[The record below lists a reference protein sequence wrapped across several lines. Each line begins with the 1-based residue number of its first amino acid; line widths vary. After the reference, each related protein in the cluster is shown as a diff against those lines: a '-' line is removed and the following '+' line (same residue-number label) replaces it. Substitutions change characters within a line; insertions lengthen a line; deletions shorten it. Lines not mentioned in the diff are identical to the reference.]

1 MCLVLNYPRRIAV
14 HCCVV
19 LLFDLSKLFAR
30 ALIFFLS
37 THFVYSFVYGCVIF
51 RSHLGYLYAFSSWY
65 TQFSAFVLTEKKN
78 THTLAE
84 YTWKTCDSWKC
95 GNVAMWQCEH
105 NRNNNTKKSGLQI
118 VYSDFIV
125 FITLFTCNAYTW
137 CWICCCWLSFIA
149 NNTFIHVYLKK
160 IDRTWA
166 NEPSVNESYTK
177 VRNVYIY
184 VYRSIN
190 IEKSQRKESHLR
202 QILVAWHNKLHFSLS
217 CYHYYY
223 IESETYSLIWFGFA
237 PFSHDTARRKNET
250 EKFREWENRERERG
264 WMRVDR
270 RSRCLCINSVG
281 VSLIRMSFAWRW
293 LWLVCN
299 FRCVYICQDGRISE
313 CNITSKQRSEERN

>member
-1 MCLVLNYPRRIAV
+1 M
-14 HCCVV
+14 VV
-19 LLFDLSKLFAR
+19 W
-30 ALIFFLS
+30 
-37 THFVYSFVYGCVIF
+37 SFVHISATYTPLAHGILNF
-51 RSHLGYLYAFSSWY
+51 RLLYWPR
-65 TQFSAFVLTEKKN
+65 KK
-78 THTLAE
+78 THTHWLNTLGKRVIRE
-84 YTWKTCDSWKC
+84 
-95 GNVAMWQCEH
+95 NVAMWQCEH

-237 PFSHDTARRKNET
+237 PFSHDTARQKNET
-250 EKFREWENRERERG
+250 EKRSENEKTERERE
-264 WMRVDR
+264 
-270 RSRCLCINSVG
+270 
-281 VSLIRMSFAWRW
+281 A
-293 LWLVCN
+293 
-299 FRCVYICQDGRISE
+299 E
-313 CNITSKQRSEERN
+313 CE